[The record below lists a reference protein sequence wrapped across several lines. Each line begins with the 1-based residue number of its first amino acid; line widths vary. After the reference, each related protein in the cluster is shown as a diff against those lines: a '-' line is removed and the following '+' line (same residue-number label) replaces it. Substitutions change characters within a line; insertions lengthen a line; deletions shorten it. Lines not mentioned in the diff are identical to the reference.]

1 MSGVAGDMEKGG
13 ACIQRTWWTP
23 ARTSAKAGT
32 VLAYQAAIV
41 QALREAGAD
50 YVLAVKRNQQ
60 TLHREVKA
68 AFDDAKRGAFRPRV
82 EDRCETVARNGG
94 RRERRRCTV
103 LGGPGLG
110 EWVADPAA

>member
-1 MSGVAGDMEKGG
+1 M
-13 ACIQRTWWTP
+13 
-23 ARTSAKAGT
+23 
-32 VLAYQAAIV
+32 AYQAAIV